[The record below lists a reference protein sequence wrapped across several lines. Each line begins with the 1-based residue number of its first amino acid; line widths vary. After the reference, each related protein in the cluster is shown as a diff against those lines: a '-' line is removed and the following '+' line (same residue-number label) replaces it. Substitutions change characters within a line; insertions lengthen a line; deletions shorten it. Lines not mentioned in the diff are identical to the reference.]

1 MPHTSACMAGWEG
14 RTHHGKHHESNSN
27 GTHDCRPSSTVL
39 SECHEDKEISVFL
52 LLLLSYVPPCDHFLY
67 IESHNNILDND
78 LTLMHFH
85 YQYCCQILPI
95 QDKFCSLFYMDQ
107 WHLFHMYSHGD
118 ATIYDESQSNIRQ
131 WS

>member
-14 RTHHGKHHESNSN
+14 RTHHGKHHESNSY
-27 GTHDCRPSSTVL
+27 GTHECRPSCTVL
-39 SECHEDKEISVFL
+39 SECHEDKEISFFFCFSFL
-52 LLLLSYVPPCDHFLY
+52 LMFLCDHSLY
-67 IESHNNILDND
+67 IERHNNILDND
-78 LTLMHFH
+78 VTFMYFP
-85 YQYCCQILPI
+85 YQYFCQILPI

>member
-27 GTHDCRPSSTVL
+27 GTHDCRPSSTFL
-39 SECHEDKEISVFL
+39 SECHVDKEISVFL
-52 LLLLSYVPPCDHFLY
+52 LLILSYVPPCDHFLY

-78 LTLMHFH
+78 LTLMYFH

-107 WHLFHMYSHGD
+107 
-118 ATIYDESQSNIRQ
+118 
-131 WS
+131 